1 MTRYA
6 EIDESAAK
14 ETAAEMLK
22 PGSGITEIVCRFGNK
37 QVSIDSGEN
46 EALYQENLRLLKENK
61 LLKSEIHALVQRDK
75 L

>member
-1 MTRYA
+1 LLAELERADELMTRYA

-37 QVSIDSGEN
+37 
-46 EALYQENLRLLKENK
+46 
-61 LLKSEIHALVQRDK
+61 
-75 L
+75 